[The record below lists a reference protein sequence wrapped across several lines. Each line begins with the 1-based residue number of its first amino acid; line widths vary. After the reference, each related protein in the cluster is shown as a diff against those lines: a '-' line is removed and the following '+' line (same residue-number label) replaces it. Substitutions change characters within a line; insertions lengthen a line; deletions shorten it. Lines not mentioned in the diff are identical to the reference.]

1 MNQISD
7 IQNSQWLLAFGASFL
22 LGFSK
27 SGLKGIGII
36 IVTLM
41 ALAFEAKAST
51 GIILPLLLVG
61 DVMAVLYY
69 KKHTQWKLL
78 LKLLPWMVSG
88 VLIGVVIGKDLPE
101 EIFKNGMAVIIL
113 VSVLIM
119 YWWEQRRSQYVP
131 DQWWFA
137 GLMGILAGITT
148 MIGNLAGAFSNI
160 FFLAMRLPKNEFIG
174 TAAWLFF
181 IVNIIKLPFHYFV
194 WETINA
200 QSLAFDLRLAP
211 VVILGFTLG
220 VRAIATIKDSHY
232 RLMILI
238 LTTIGGLLILL
249 R

>member
-200 QSLAFDLRLAP
+200 QSLAIDLRLAP

>member
-1 MNQISD
+1 
-7 IQNSQWLLAFGASFL
+7 
-22 LGFSK
+22 
-27 SGLKGIGII
+27 
-36 IVTLM
+36 M

-200 QSLAFDLRLAP
+200 QSLAIDLRLAP

>member
-1 MNQISD
+1 LNTLSD
-7 IQNSQWLLAFGASFL
+7 IQNTQWLLAFSASFL

-51 GIILPLLLVG
+51 GIILPLLIVG
-61 DVMAVLYY
+61 DILAVFYY
-69 KKHTQWKLL
+69 KKHTQWVLL
-78 LKLLPWMVSG
+78 FKLLPWMIAG
-88 VLIGVVIGKDLPE
+88 VLIGVILGKDLPE
-101 EIFKNGMAVIIL
+101 AVFKNSMAGIIL
-113 VSVLIM
+113 ISVIIM
-119 YWWEQRRSQYVP
+119 YWWEQRKSKYVP

-137 GLMGILAGITT
+137 GIMGILAGITT

-181 IVNIIKLPFHYFV
+181 IINLIKLPFHYFV
-194 WETINA
+194 WGTVNTN
-200 QSLAFDLRLAP
+200 SLLLDLRLIP
-211 VVILGFTLG
+211 MVIIGFIIG
-220 VRAIATIKDSHY
+220 VRAIALIKDAHY
-232 RLMILI
+232 RSMILI
-238 LTTIGGLLILL
+238 LTAIGGLLILL

>member
-1 MNQISD
+1 
-7 IQNSQWLLAFGASFL
+7 
-22 LGFSK
+22 
-27 SGLKGIGII
+27 
-36 IVTLM
+36 M